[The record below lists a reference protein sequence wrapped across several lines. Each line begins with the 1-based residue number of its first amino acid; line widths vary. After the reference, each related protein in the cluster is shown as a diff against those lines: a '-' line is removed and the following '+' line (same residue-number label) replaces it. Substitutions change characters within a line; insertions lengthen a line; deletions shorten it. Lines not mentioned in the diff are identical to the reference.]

1 MQSPVSRPSSVAP
14 TSCSFRAILGCSLLL
29 LGICY
34 VTFMSTMPLVDEP
47 PDQLFR
53 EQRSS
58 LEMAEAAVPRE
69 GLDEDQGPPTS
80 EETGVRQELRA
91 PASLWNV
98 KVERRGSILDRRRP
112 LVQWLQSS
120 ATIQEIETL
129 WHLKQWVI
137 ETPPEE
143 MAETLA
149 RRTRSGWF
157 RCSYEHQLCVCKTRQ
172 IRFGHAQI
180 WVPYQPTGF
189 TPQTTDFAVLCDV
202 RNFGGR
208 DPVEGYLKQCQC
220 YTEDLPVE
228 GALGTT
234 AGLPVNVQYCGEA
247 CSQGKK
253 RVYSSTPRSRAELC
267 RRPYTHELLW
277 ACKPQLRRVPQRLS
291 HQQAENVLSAATLEF
306 CSDARL
312 TKFMDVFLDCDYAE
326 NYLKWTSEE
335 SEWIEE
341 GFVTYMGGEVNS
353 NYEWMATNLLRS
365 TSLFST
371 RPIIVVVTDSSY
383 RPPAWWAKIPNVILF
398 KMASG
403 MAFPVSF
410 NFNKI
415 RSMIAARVIVGI
427 QLDVDQL
434 VAPGIDHVFRATRL
448 QCTQKYPFPIM
459 PVHWMS
465 RDAEPGEQFYE
476 YRLQMWDRPHGM
488 RWCHAHPTWTYWAL
502 LFLAN
507 VLLKRYLVALAPDFA
522 ASARLWTLSNL
533 VPIDVVDM
541 LQVGTKAHRLTKFK
555 VQSWMIEDE
564 DMLNVELWF
573 ANATKAWCKFDLE
586 PDTFLTRFWLSK
598 TVYSDPRWYPDGL
611 PLMFFSVHNT
621 KRFDRTDKLLTI
633 MARCSDPSFVN
644 QSSCSS
650 NLRDLPH
657 ACQMESIKEE
667 EERLQRPEEYAA
679 SMCCCLQPRQD
690 RHIYWAGTWYAGKE
704 EVPMRSPGHSH
715 APRRCILI

>member
-1 MQSPVSRPSSVAP
+1 MLQDQRRRWRLTVKGTSEVLPTARCEIFSDELGALWAVPPGPERASPEQEEVSVQLGESTLSQICQEEALGAIARIVHISAAGLCPAQECQAVTPPRASASRVRQRFFQNTWADKDYMDRQFFVAGTLHERGPSSTIAVCVQVLLPKAKPNSGLTALELEPTDGRYIGFLRPGAEEVAKKKWY
-14 TSCSFRAILGCSLLL
+14 L
-29 LGICY
+29 
-34 VTFMSTMPLVDEP
+34 DEYIAVGRTVFEAET
-47 PDQLFR
+47 DQVKKLKK
-53 EQRSS
+53 EAGWSS
-58 LEMAEAAVPRE
+58 SAVPRE

-172 IRFGHAQI
+172 IRFGHAAR
-180 WVPYQPTGF
+180 PRRPDGHGRE
-189 TPQTTDFAVLCDV
+189 DV

-234 AGLPVNVQYCGEA
+234 AGLPVNVQYCGFDLSVNWPWAKSGPMQEYL
-247 CSQGKK
+247 G
-253 RVYSSTPRSRAELC
+253 
-267 RRPYTHELLW
+267 RR
-277 ACKPQLRRVPQRLS
+277 
-291 HQQAENVLSAATLEF
+291 
-306 CSDARL
+306 
-312 TKFMDVFLDCDYAE
+312 

-465 RDAEPGEQFYE
+465 RDAEPLGSQLHDPRDLWTHSSGSRGEQFYE

-555 VQSWMIEDE
+555 ARHFSHQVLALQ
-564 DMLNVELWF
+564 
-573 ANATKAWCKFDLE
+573 
-586 PDTFLTRFWLSK
+586 
-598 TVYSDPRWYPDGL
+598 DGL
-611 PLMFFSVHNT
+611 LRSQVVSRWPPV
-621 KRFDRTDKLLTI
+621 DVLLG
-633 MARCSDPSFVN
+633 A
-644 QSSCSS
+644 QHKA
-650 NLRDLPH
+650 L
-657 ACQMESIKEE
+657 
-667 EERLQRPEEYAA
+667 
-679 SMCCCLQPRQD
+679 
-690 RHIYWAGTWYAGKE
+690 
-704 EVPMRSPGHSH
+704 
-715 APRRCILI
+715 